1 MSLFGKSQRDAGT
14 SDGLG
19 ARPLSAPRSAEEARK
34 EPAVQS
40 RPEPGGDT
48 VANIGK
54 SISIKG
60 DLSGNEDLQID
71 GNVEGRIDLP
81 SNQLTIGEDGKVKAD
96 IHAKAVIVV
105 GHVHG
110 NVSATE
116 RIEVQASGVVDGDVR
131 APRLVVQEGAVL
143 NGAVEMGDAAKPA
156 ASASSHSS
164 AARSGPTPAPGGGSS
179 GETPKVAAGGGAA

>member
-19 ARPLSAPRSAEEARK
+19 ARPASAPRSAEEART
-34 EPAVQS
+34 ET
-40 RPEPGGDT
+40 GGARRADHRGGET

-60 DLSGNEDLQID
+60 DLSGNEDLQIE
-71 GNVEGRIDLP
+71 GTVEGRIDLP
-81 SNQLTIGEDGKVKAD
+81 SNQLTIGGDGQVKAD
-96 IHAKAVIVV
+96 VHAKAVIVV
-105 GHVHG
+105 GHVTG

-143 NGAVEMGDAAKPA
+143 NGAVEMSESVSKATSTPKPA
-156 ASASSHSS
+156 
-164 AARSGPTPAPGGGSS
+164 PA
-179 GETPKVAAGGGAA
+179 PKVAAGGGEAA